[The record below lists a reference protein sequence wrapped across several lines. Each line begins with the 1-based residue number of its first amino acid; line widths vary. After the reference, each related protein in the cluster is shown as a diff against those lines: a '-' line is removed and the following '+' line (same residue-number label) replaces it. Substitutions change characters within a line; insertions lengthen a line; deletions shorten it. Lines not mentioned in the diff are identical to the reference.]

1 MTCLICGST
10 ETGRFCAQCGA
21 PLGTESL
28 ITTPAT
34 TPAAQP
40 QVAASAKN
48 AWNVLKR
55 QAIARPRAASAIVSL
70 VAFIALVLTRS
81 GFNS

>member
-1 MTCLICGST
+1 MTCLICGT
-10 ETGRFCAQCGA
+10 AETGRFCAQCGA

-34 TPAAQP
+34 RAQP
-40 QVAASAKN
+40 QVAASARN
-48 AWNVLKR
+48 AWNALKR
-55 QAIARPRAASAIVSL
+55 QAIARPRAASAIASL